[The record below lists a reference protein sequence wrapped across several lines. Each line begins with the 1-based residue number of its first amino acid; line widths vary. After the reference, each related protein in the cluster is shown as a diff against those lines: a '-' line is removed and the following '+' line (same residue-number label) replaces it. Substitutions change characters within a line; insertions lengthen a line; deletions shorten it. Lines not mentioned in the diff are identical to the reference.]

1 MTEQNCLYY
10 MLRNE
15 AMCRNGAEVFPVSLN
30 QSGELAIY
38 DQALLSFE
46 EVSDLIYYLERKEP
60 YISGVE
66 KLILYIDTYSPRTQ
80 ERTAYWY
87 GSFPNPSASQQK
99 YDDKHQIKFLV

>member
-1 MTEQNCLYY
+1 M
-10 MLRNE
+10 
-15 AMCRNGAEVFPVSLN
+15 NGAEVFPVSLN

-38 DQALLSFE
+38 DRSPLSFE

-99 YDDKHQIKFLV
+99 YDDKHQIKFLM

>member
-46 EVSDLIYYLERKEP
+46 EVSELIYYLERKEP

>member
-1 MTEQNCLYY
+1 

-15 AMCRNGAEVFPVSLN
+15 AMCMNGAEVFPVSLN

-38 DQALLSFE
+38 DRSPLSFE

-99 YDDKHQIKFLV
+99 YDDKHQIKFLM

>member
-15 AMCRNGAEVFPVSLN
+15 AMCMNGAEIFPVSLN

-38 DQALLSFE
+38 NQALLSFE
-46 EVSDLIYYLERKEP
+46 EVDDLIYYLERKEP

-99 YDDKHQIKFLV
+99 YDDKHQIKFLM

>member
-38 DQALLSFE
+38 DQSPLSFE